1 MSNLLGAV
9 LVAIVVLIAL
19 TWLVLEERT
28 PQARPDA
35 RSSSWLFLRRWWPR
49 EKQRA
54 EEVLSALLTE
64 AEYEQLRANGY
75 LDVASPTRPG
85 RVYRVPRDLGQVL
98 VLDGGIPTEHLCLEP
113 TGRSLPE
120 ADMVVLHKLL
130 IQADEEWYLRT
141 ANHIRTIVW
150 W

>member
-1 MSNLLGAV
+1 MSILLGAV
-9 LVAIVVLIAL
+9 LVAIVVLIVL
-19 TWLVLEERT
+19 IWLVLDGRM
-28 PQARPDA
+28 QARPDA
-35 RSSSWLFLRRWWPR
+35 RRSSWLFLRRWWPV

-54 EEVLSALLTE
+54 EEVLCALLTE
-64 AEYEQLRANGY
+64 AEYGQLRADGY
-75 LDVASPTRPG
+75 LEVASPTRPG
-85 RVYRVPRDLGQVL
+85 RVYRVPREWGQVL
-98 VLDGGIPTEHLCLEP
+98 VLDGGIPIEHLCLEP